1 MRSKV
6 KLLKPIFLF
15 ADSQILFWK
24 IKKELFLK
32 RCIECFSEEKRVD
45 FRASCIVASNDNQKE
60 FYEIFI
66 SAMTQIAVF
75 DYRMIPDEPDYSDI
89 IFLQN
94 SDIILFAGGDI
105 AKGLKIVQNNKVLT
119 TAINSFYKGAVL
131 IGISSG
137 AIQLGLKGWNYS
149 KDTTVHLSDMFRVV
163 PLIIDFRNEHN
174 NWDSLQKAVQLTGEN
189 NIGVG
194 IQSGGGIIFKP
205 DWTIEAVRYP
215 ATKYVNSSKRI
226 KKYIIEPPKYKYT

>member
-15 ADSQILFWK
+15 ADNQILFWK
-24 IKKELFLK
+24 ISRELFLK
-32 RCIECFSEEKRVD
+32 RCIKCFNGEKQTD
-45 FRASCIVASNDNQKE
+45 FRASYIGASNDNKTE
-60 FYEIFI
+60 FYEIFM
-66 SAMTQIAVF
+66 SAMSQIGVF
-75 DYRMIPDEPDYSDI
+75 DYRMIPNEPDYSDLT
-89 IFLQN
+89 FLQN
-94 SDIILFAGGDI
+94 SDIIFFPGGDI
-105 AKGLKIVQNNKVLT
+105 TKGLKILRNNKVLT

-131 IGISSG
+131 IGISAG

-149 KDTTVHLSDMFRVV
+149 KDTAVHLSDMFRLV

-174 NWDSLQKAVQLTGEN
+174 GWDSLQKAVHLTGEN

-194 IQSGGGIIFKP
+194 IPSGGGIIFKP

-215 ATKYVNSSKRI
+215 VTKYVNSSKRI